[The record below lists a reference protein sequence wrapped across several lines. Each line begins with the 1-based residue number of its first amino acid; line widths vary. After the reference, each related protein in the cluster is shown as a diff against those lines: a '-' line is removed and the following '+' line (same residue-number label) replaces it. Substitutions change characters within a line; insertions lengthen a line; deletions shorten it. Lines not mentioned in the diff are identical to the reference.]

1 MKYTKV
7 IKYEI
12 LNQQWYLIRSTIIE
26 NPNPYTNCTSNL
38 YKHNS
43 IQSEM
48 TSTSAIFIY
57 ITIVLPCI

>member
-1 MKYTKV
+1 MKYNKV
-7 IKYEI
+7 IKI
-12 LNQQWYLIRSTIIE
+12 LNQQPYLIRSTIIE

-57 ITIVLPCI
+57 ITIVLPCM